1 MKQRNIELYLND
13 ISESISA
20 IEEYTRDI
28 KESVFYSNRQVQ
40 DAVIRRLE
48 IIGEAAKNID
58 DDFRNKYPEIPWRKI
73 AGMRDI
79 VAHEYFGVKLE
90 RIWDVVK
97 EDLPRMKKQ
106 VASIIEEEENINKRN
121 NERRPSP

>member
-28 KESVFYSNRQVQ
+28 TESVFYSNRQVQ

-58 DDFRNKYPEIPWRKI
+58 DDFRNKYPEIPRRKI

-97 EDLPRMKKQ
+97 DDLPRMKKQ
-106 VASIIEEEENINKRN
+106 VALIIEEEENINRRS
-121 NERRPSP
+121 NERRPSS

>member
-1 MKQRNIELYLND
+1 VKGRNIALYLRD
-13 ISESISA
+13 ITDSISA
-20 IEEYTRDI
+20 IEEYTKGI
-28 KESVFYSNRQVQ
+28 TEGAFYSNRLVQ
-40 DAVIRRLE
+40 DAVARRLE
-48 IIGEAAKNID
+48 IIGEAAKNIG
-58 DDFRNKYPEIPWRKI
+58 DDFRNKYSEIPWKKI

-79 VAHEYFGVKLE
+79 IAHGYFGVKLE

-106 VASIIEEEENINKRN
+106 VASIMEEEENINKPN

>member
-1 MKQRNIELYLND
+1 MKQRNVRLYLND

-28 KESVFYSNRQVQ
+28 TESVFYSNRQVQ

-97 EDLPRMKKQ
+97 DDLPRMKKQ
-106 VASIIEEEENINKRN
+106 VALIIEEEENINRRS
-121 NERRPSP
+121 NERRPSS